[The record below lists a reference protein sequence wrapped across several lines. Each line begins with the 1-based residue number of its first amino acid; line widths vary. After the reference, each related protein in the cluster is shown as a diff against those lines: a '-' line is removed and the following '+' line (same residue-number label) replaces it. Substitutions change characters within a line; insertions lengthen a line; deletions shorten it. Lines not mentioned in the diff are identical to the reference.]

1 MNTSNPQT
9 ELAATFMNSPNHSI
23 IDKIKLDE
31 DDTIFNQENQEKEI
45 MLDELPN
52 VKTKTNRKKIIILAS
67 ILLVIVILAIAFK
80 KNSKKLIDL
89 LLDTIKKVD
98 NVDDPLKSIIF
109 IFILLGFQLFFIPM

>member
-1 MNTSNPQT
+1 
-9 ELAATFMNSPNHSI
+9 MNSPNHSI